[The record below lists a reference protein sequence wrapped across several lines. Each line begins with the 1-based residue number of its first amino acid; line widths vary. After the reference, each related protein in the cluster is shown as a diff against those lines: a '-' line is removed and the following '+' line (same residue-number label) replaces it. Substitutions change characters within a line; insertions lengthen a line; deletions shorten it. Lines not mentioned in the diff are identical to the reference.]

1 MAKEND
7 IKIVKGRTEEGNN
20 AEIYVSRDKSQNRI
34 TVDTFDDKV
43 YLTVKEAKELIK
55 VLQDSIK
62 DKLAEYGKIHEL
74 IPDKNKVIIEAELSD
89 SQIEALNDKNI
100 NISEPFSTNVAFDY
114 GNEVV
119 YCAGKVQSFYETEK
133 NQKKKKP
140 ERNQEIERE

>member
-7 IKIVKGRTEEGNN
+7 IKAVKGRTEEGNN

-62 DKLAEYGKIHEL
+62 E
-74 IPDKNKVIIEAELSD
+74 
-89 SQIEALNDKNI
+89 QKNI
-100 NISEPFSTNVAFDY
+100 
-114 GNEVV
+114 
-119 YCAGKVQSFYETEK
+119 GKYDNSHTLL
-133 NQKKKKP
+133 
-140 ERNQEIERE
+140 

>member
-43 YLTVKEAKELIK
+43 YLTVN
-55 VLQDSIK
+55 SIK

>member
-43 YLTVKEAKELIK
+43 YLTVK

>member
-7 IKIVKGRTEEGNN
+7 IKVVKGRTEEGNN

-62 DKLAEYGKIHEL
+62 YKIRLKLRILKPIVGMAY
-74 IPDKNKVIIEAELSD
+74 LSD
-89 SQIEALNDKNI
+89 ISKPSLMLLIILLHFRLLKLTIRHINDC
-100 NISEPFSTNVAFDY
+100 
-114 GNEVV
+114 EVNCMHTYFLPTQNMYV
-119 YCAGKVQSFYETEK
+119 VL
-133 NQKKKKP
+133 
-140 ERNQEIERE
+140 I